1 MKLDPKIEIGKFFL
15 FRGKNF
21 APNLSNGEVTLEK
34 SLEDK
39 LLSPSS
45 FIFFFEATNKPK
57 IYFRVV
63 YIKRDNSEVVGPWKS
78 ITNPN
83 AGNVSV
89 SP

>member
-15 FRGKNF
+15 FKGKNF
-21 APNLSNGEVTLEK
+21 APNLSNGKVTLEK

-57 IYFRVV
+57 INLPHVPEFPALIV
-63 YIKRDNSEVVGPWKS
+63 
-78 ITNPN
+78 TFFL
-83 AGNVSV
+83 
-89 SP
+89 